1 MKHRI
6 VAAAAVIALTF
17 AGASASASTASQRE
31 YKRGYADCKAG
42 RWDENQHGESYKR
55 GCRAAE
61 DQRAGAGAGA
71 GVGAETAT
79 GAGAAKPADGASP
92 AGASLAGATG
102 GLRGDKTAC
111 LLAVKRKTNNP
122 KVVVLNVETAEANN
136 TVTIGVDP
144 DRAPWRCLV
153 KRGIV
158 ADVMSLTDEGK
169 L

>member
-1 MKHRI
+1 MKNNI
-6 VAAAAVIALTF
+6 VAVISVFALTMIA
-17 AGASASASTASQRE
+17 AGASASTASQRE

-42 RWDENQHGESYKR
+42 RWDENQHGESYKS

-61 DQRAGAGAGA
+61 DQRAGTGAGAGA
-71 GVGAETAT
+71 AT
-79 GAGAAKPADGASP
+79 KPAD
-92 AGASLAGATG
+92 G

-122 KVVVLNVETAEANN
+122 KVVVLSVETSEANN
-136 TVTIGVDP
+136 SVTIVVGP
-144 DRAPWRCLV
+144 NRAPWRCLV

>member
-1 MKHRI
+1 MKNNI
-6 VAAAAVIALTF
+6 VAVVSVIALTMIA
-17 AGASASASTASQRE
+17 AGASASTASQRE

-42 RWDENQHGESYKR
+42 RWDENQHGESYKK

-61 DQRAGAGAGA
+61 DQRAG
-71 GVGAETAT
+71 T
-79 GAGAAKPADGASP
+79 GTGAKPAD
-92 AGASLAGATG
+92 G

-122 KVVVLNVETAEANN
+122 KVGVLSVETSEANN
-136 TVTIGVDP
+136 TVTIGVGP

>member
-6 VAAAAVIALTF
+6 VAAAAVIALTL
-17 AGASASASTASQRE
+17 AGAGASASTASQRE
-31 YKRGYADCKAG
+31 YKRGYADCTAG

-61 DQRAGAGAGA
+61 DQRAGA
-71 GVGAETAT
+71 
-79 GAGAAKPADGASP
+79 
-92 AGASLAGATG
+92 G

-136 TVTIGVDP
+136 TVTIGVGP

>member
-1 MKHRI
+1 MKNNI
-6 VAAAAVIALTF
+6 VAFISVIALTMIA
-17 AGASASASTASQRE
+17 AGASASTASQRE

-42 RWDENQHGESYKR
+42 RWDENQHGESYKK

-61 DQRAGAGAGA
+61 DQRAGTGASAATEAGAGA
-71 GVGAETAT
+71 AT
-79 GAGAAKPADGASP
+79 KPAD
-92 AGASLAGATG
+92 G

-122 KVVVLNVETAEANN
+122 KVVVLSVETSEANN
-136 TVTIGVDP
+136 TVTIGVGP

>member
-1 MKHRI
+1 MKHCI
-6 VAAAAVIALTF
+6 VAAAAVIALTLGA
-17 AGASASASTASQRE
+17 AGASASTASQRE

-42 RWDENQHGESYKR
+42 RWDENQHGESYKK

-61 DQRAGAGAGA
+61 DQRTGAG
-71 GVGAETAT
+71 T
-79 GAGAAKPADGASP
+79 GAGAATTPADGASP
-92 AGASLAGATG
+92 AGAG

-122 KVVVLNVETAEANN
+122 KVVVLSVETAEANN
-136 TVTIGVDP
+136 TVTIGVGP

>member
-1 MKHRI
+1 MKNNI
-6 VAAAAVIALTF
+6 VAVISVIALTMLA
-17 AGASASASTASQRE
+17 AGASASTASQRE

-42 RWDENQHGESYKR
+42 RWDENQHGESYKN

-61 DQRAGAGAGA
+61 DQRAG
-71 GVGAETAT
+71 T
-79 GAGAAKPADGASP
+79 GAGAAAATKPADGTSP
-92 AGASLAGATG
+92 AGAG

-122 KVVVLNVETAEANN
+122 KVVVLSVETSEANN
-136 TVTIGVDP
+136 SVTIGVGP

>member
-1 MKHRI
+1 MKNNI
-6 VAAAAVIALTF
+6 VAVISVIALTMIA
-17 AGASASASTASQRE
+17 AGASASTASQRE

-42 RWDENQHGESYKR
+42 RWDENQHGESYKN

-61 DQRAGAGAGA
+61 DQRAG
-71 GVGAETAT
+71 T
-79 GAGAAKPADGASP
+79 GAGAKPAD
-92 AGASLAGATG
+92 G

-122 KVVVLNVETAEANN
+122 KVVVLSVETSEANN
-136 TVTIGVDP
+136 SVTIGVGP

-153 KRGIV
+153 KRGII
-158 ADVMSLTDEGK
+158 ADVMSLTDEE

>member
-6 VAAAAVIALTF
+6 VAAAAVIALTL
-17 AGASASASTASQRE
+17 AGAGASASTASQRE

-42 RWDENQHGESYKR
+42 RWDENQHGASYKK

-71 GVGAETAT
+71 GVGAGVAT
-79 GAGAAKPADGASP
+79 KPADGASP
-92 AGASLAGATG
+92 AGAG

-136 TVTIGVDP
+136 TVTIGVGP

>member
-1 MKHRI
+1 MQHRFAA
-6 VAAAAVIALTF
+6 AAAAVALTL
-17 AGASASASTASQRE
+17 AGAGASASTASQRE

-42 RWDENQHGESYKR
+42 RWDENQHGESYKK

-71 GVGAETAT
+71 GAAT
-79 GAGAAKPADGASP
+79 TPADGASP
-92 AGASLAGATG
+92 AGAG

-136 TVTIGVDP
+136 TVTIGVGP

>member
-1 MKHRI
+1 MKNNI
-6 VAAAAVIALTF
+6 VAVISVIALTMLA
-17 AGASASASTASQRE
+17 AGASASTASQRE

-42 RWDENQHGESYKR
+42 RWDENQHGESYKN

-61 DQRAGAGAGA
+61 DQRAGTGAGAEAGAGA
-71 GVGAETAT
+71 AT
-79 GAGAAKPADGASP
+79 RP
-92 AGASLAGATG
+92 AGAG

-111 LLAVKRKTNNP
+111 LLAVKRQTNNP
-122 KVVVLNVETAEANN
+122 KLVVLSVETSEANN
-136 TVTIGVDP
+136 SVTIGVGP
-144 DRAPWRCLV
+144 NRAPWRCLV